1 MIESSICPISFIDQ
15 EEYDVECT
23 IPGKPFAKQRPKAS
37 RRGKFISVYTPKE
50 TVDYENLVKYS
61 YYSQNGDNM
70 LQGPLAAE
78 IVGTF
83 PIPKSASK
91 KQVQLMLDG
100 EIKHTKKPD
109 CDNMAKVVLDAL
121 NGIAFEDDSQ
131 VVELSIKK
139 EYGLNPKT
147 QIKLRRLIKE

>member
-109 CDNMAKVVLDAL
+109 CDNMAKIVLDAL